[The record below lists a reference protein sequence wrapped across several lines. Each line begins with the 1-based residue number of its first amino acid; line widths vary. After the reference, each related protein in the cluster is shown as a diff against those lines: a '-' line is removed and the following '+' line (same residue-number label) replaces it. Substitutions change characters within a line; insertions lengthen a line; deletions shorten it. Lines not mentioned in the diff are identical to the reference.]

1 MGREAWHAA
10 VHGLENIKDIA
21 HSSLSNIMFY
31 YDFHASNR
39 CVLEVLSHLY
49 KRRKSNFSPSVGH
62 VKKGKIHMYAAHS
75 FLKKKQK
82 TKKLLSI
89 YYLPGFEATLRIKQT
104 AKTPCSHETCNSVGK
119 KKMLNIMKKKDM
131 ALWVWTKRETN
142 MNKFIK

>member
-1 MGREAWHAA
+1 MKAVFPWYAWEL
-10 VHGLENIKDIA
+10 LENIKDIA
-21 HSSLSNIMFY
+21 HSSLSNVY

-62 VKKGKIHMYAAHS
+62 VKKGKIHIYGAHS
-75 FLKKKQK
+75 FLKKQ

-119 KKMLNIMKKKDM
+119 KKKKMLNIMKRKDM
-131 ALWVWTKRETN
+131 ALWVWIKRETN
-142 MNKFIK
+142 MNKFRQWN

>member
-1 MGREAWHAA
+1 
-10 VHGLENIKDIA
+10 
-21 HSSLSNIMFY
+21 
-31 YDFHASNR
+31 
-39 CVLEVLSHLY
+39 
-49 KRRKSNFSPSVGH
+49 
-62 VKKGKIHMYAAHS
+62 MYAAHS

>member
-1 MGREAWHAA
+1 
-10 VHGLENIKDIA
+10 
-21 HSSLSNIMFY
+21 MFY

-49 KRRKSNFSPSVGH
+49 KRRNSNFSPSVGH

-75 FLKKKQK
+75 FLKKQ

-119 KKMLNIMKKKDM
+119 KKDVKYHEKERHGSMGVNKKGNQHEQ
-131 ALWVWTKRETN
+131 V
-142 MNKFIK
+142 